1 MHSTPGPWQY
11 LIITAANEQQ
21 AAAYDLQIRNRRRD
35 GRLAGLQD
43 AFVVPDAGGRR
54 IGSGGSTLL
63 CLGEVLH
70 REGVGESDPSHP
82 EIAETILRRLRIL
95 IVHAGGDSRRLPA
108 YSPCGK
114 IFVPLPGDTSR
125 GLTPTIFDRLIPAFL
140 ALPETA
146 PGAGQVVVA
155 SGDALLLFESAGIDL
170 SRVGITALG
179 WRVSPEDAARHGV
192 FCPNPDGTVRRYLQK
207 PSVHEQAKTGAI
219 GQDGRSVLDIGVMSM
234 DGRAGAALLRAFGTT
249 AARETIASNGID
261 LYREICCALG
271 TEADFQHYLDS
282 ARSSGSKVEEPV
294 LAELFNKLRPIP
306 LILQALD
313 HCGFLHFGTTRQ
325 LIDSGLDLVAR
336 EAGAAPPHGMLTVAS
351 EVEIG
356 AGIAGTDCW
365 VEGCRLHAPLMLQR
379 RNVVVGIDVREPLE
393 LSEGACLDVAP
404 GFDRQGR
411 KVWFV
416 RYYGVEDTFKHSVRK
431 EATFCGRPLT
441 DWLRHVG
448 AGSARVWDAC
458 IPEEEQTLW
467 NARVFPAE
475 KNHEAYLQWRWMLHV
490 EHATPEQKRMFL
502 EADRYS
508 SAEIAVRVDQNAF
521 HARREAIVRNAGAGH
536 LARNRDHR

>member
-1 MHSTPGPWQY
+1 MHSTPGAWQY
-11 LIITAANEQQ
+11 LIITAANEPQ
-21 AAAYDLQIRNRRRD
+21 AAAFDLQIQSRRRD
-35 GRLAGLQD
+35 GRLAGVREV
-43 AFVVPDAGGRR
+43 FVLPDAGGRR

-63 CLGEVLH
+63 CLAEVLR
-70 REGVGESDPSHP
+70 REGVAESVPADP

-125 GLTPTIFDRLIPAFL
+125 GPTPTIFDRLIPAFL

-155 SGDALLLFESAGIDL
+155 SGDALLLFDSAGIDL
-170 SRVGITALG
+170 SREGITALG
-179 WRVSPEDAARHGV
+179 SRVSPEEAARHGV
-192 FCPNPDGTVRRYLQK
+192 FCPNPDGTVRCYLQK
-207 PSVHEQAKTGAI
+207 PGVDEQAKMGAI

-234 DGRAGAALLRAFGTT
+234 DGRAGAVLLRAFGT
-249 AARETIASNGID
+249 ASARETIAAHGID

-271 TEADFQHYLDS
+271 TEATFPHYLAS

-294 LAELFNKLRPIP
+294 LAELFDILRPIP
-306 LILQALD
+306 LNLQALD
-313 HCGFLHFGTTRQ
+313 RCGFLHFGTTRQ
-325 LIDSGLDLVAR
+325 LIDSGLDLVTR
-336 EAGAAPPHGMLTVAS
+336 ERGAAPANGMLTMTS
-351 EVEIG
+351 EVAIG
-356 AGIAGTDCW
+356 AGIVGTDCW
-365 VEGCRLHAPLMLQR
+365 VEGCRLHAPLILQR

-393 LSEGACLDVAP
+393 LPEGACLDVAP

-416 RYYGVEDTFKHSVRK
+416 RYYGIEDTFKQGVRK
-431 EATFCGRPLT
+431 GATFCGRPLA
-441 DWLRHVG
+441 DWLQRVG
-448 AGSARVWDAC
+448 AGSACVWDAG

-475 KNHEAYLQWRWMLHV
+475 EEHEAYPRWRWMLHV

-508 SAEIAVRVDQNAF
+508 SAEIAVRVDQSAF
-521 HARREAIVRNAGAGH
+521 HARREAIASRNAGAGQ
-536 LARNRDHR
+536 ACA